1 MSAIGSYILRNKSIQ
16 SCGMYEHTYN
26 SMLSCPDLSSMQ
38 DLDIGQIDPIE
49 NQKTDLSIVASE
61 KQNKKPITDRFTLE
75 CLRPGSLLR
84 RLCTTIVPR
93 AGSLLRRLCA
103 MIVPPNGST
112 TSGHGDHRGDRCEM
126 EEPCGED
133 TRSGWAREDE
143 VWGWGVKMLV
153 NHGGEARRI

>member
-1 MSAIGSYILRNKSIQ
+1 MMSAIGSYILRNKSIQ

-75 CLRPGSLLR
+75 CLRPGS
-84 RLCTTIVPR
+84 I
-93 AGSLLRRLCA
+93 LRRLCA
-103 MIVPPNGST
+103 MIVPLMARRLPAMAT
-112 TSGHGDHRGDRCEM
+112 TM
-126 EEPCGED
+126 EIDARWKNCAAKTPDLGEHERM
-133 TRSGWAREDE
+133 RSG
-143 VWGWGVKMLV
+143 
-153 NHGGEARRI
+153 GGELRCS

>member
-75 CLRPGSLLR
+75 CLRAGPLLR
-84 RLCTTIVPR
+84 RLCATIVPR

-103 MIVPPNGST
+103 MIVPPDGST
-112 TSGHGDHRGDRCEM
+112 TAGHGDHRGDRCEM
-126 EEPCGED
+126 EERAAKTPDLGEHERM
-133 TRSGWAREDE
+133 RSG
-143 VWGWGVKMLV
+143 
-153 NHGGEARRI
+153 GGELRCS